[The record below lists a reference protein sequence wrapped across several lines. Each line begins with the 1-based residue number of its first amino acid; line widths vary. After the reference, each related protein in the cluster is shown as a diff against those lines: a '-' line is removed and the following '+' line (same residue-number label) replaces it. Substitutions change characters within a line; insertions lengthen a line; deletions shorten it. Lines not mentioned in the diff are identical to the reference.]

1 MITVQREVQ
10 GDHHRGPDELEL
22 LKLKINDQ
30 QYLYDAINCLA
41 MILSNEILNI
51 RQGGIDHEWERRIPA
66 QRVSPPGA
74 D

>member
-1 MITVQREVQ
+1 MIMVQREVQ
-10 GDHHRGPDELEL
+10 RDHHREPAELEL

-30 QYLYDAINCLA
+30 TYLYDAINCLA

-51 RQGGIDHEWERRIPA
+51 RQGGIDHEWERRGQA

>member
-1 MITVQREVQ
+1 MIPIQREVQ
-10 GDHHRGPDELEL
+10 GDHHRKPAELES

-30 QYLYDAINCLA
+30 RYLYDAINCLA

-51 RQGGIDHEWERRIPA
+51 RQGGDHEWERRRQA
-66 QRVSPPGA
+66 QRVSAAGA